1 MRIHVF
7 FMDSDPEPAVSGS
20 ALLVRTDKIE
30 HKLRED
36 LMFNG
41 ASIHYTVQYIGHLIG
56 QYVVIQTNELK

>member
-1 MRIHVF
+1 MFF

-41 ASIHYTVQYIGHLIG
+41 ASIHTVEYIGHLIR